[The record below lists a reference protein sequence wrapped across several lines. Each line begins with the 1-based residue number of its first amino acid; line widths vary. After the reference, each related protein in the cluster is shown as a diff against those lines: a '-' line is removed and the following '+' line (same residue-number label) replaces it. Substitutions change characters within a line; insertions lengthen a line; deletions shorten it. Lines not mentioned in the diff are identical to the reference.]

1 MSNYIPNII
10 FFLILISSMYFFIS
24 NLIKLYRNINLGIS
38 VDLETND
45 NKSIRIKNML
55 KIAFGQSKL
64 ISRPISGILHA
75 VVYVGF
81 IIINIELIEIII
93 DGLFGTHRIFSSYLG
108 SFYGFLIA
116 TFEILAISVIV
127 SVLIFWIR
135 RNILKISRFFGDN
148 MSGWPKNDA
157 NYILYFEVILMTLFL
172 VMNATDVYF
181 QKTNNG
187 NIISGYIFNYF
198 SDLPLS
204 TLHIIERFCW
214 WSHIVGIFMFMN
226 YLYYSKHLHIL
237 LAFPNTYYGKVNN
250 LGKLNNL
257 STVTSEVKL
266 MMNPDADISSEDVD
280 EIPKFGASDI
290 FDLTNLQLLNAY
302 SCTECGRCTS
312 VCPANITGKKLSP
325 RKVMMDTRD
334 RTEEVSRNIDK
345 NGSFENDNKTLIN
358 DYVLKE
364 EIWACTSCN
373 ACVDECP
380 ISIDPLSIILDMRRY
395 LVMEESSAPV
405 ELNNMMSNI
414 ENNGAPWPYNQMD
427 RLNWNE

>member
-1 MSNYIPNII
+1 
-10 FFLILISSMYFFIS
+10 MYFFIS

-214 WSHIVGIFMFMN
+214 WSHIIGVFMFMN

-266 MMNPDADISSEDVD
+266 MMNPDADVSSEDVD

-345 NGSFENDNKTLIN
+345 NGSFVNDNKTLIN

>member
-187 NIISGYIFNYF
+187 NIISGYIFNYEF
-198 SDLPLS
+198 KMDIKQDI
-204 TLHIIERFCW
+204 TI
-214 WSHIVGIFMFMN
+214 
-226 YLYYSKHLHIL
+226 
-237 LAFPNTYYGKVNN
+237 
-250 LGKLNNL
+250 
-257 STVTSEVKL
+257 TS
-266 MMNPDADISSEDVD
+266 
-280 EIPKFGASDI
+280 F
-290 FDLTNLQLLNAY
+290 
-302 SCTECGRCTS
+302 
-312 VCPANITGKKLSP
+312 
-325 RKVMMDTRD
+325 
-334 RTEEVSRNIDK
+334 
-345 NGSFENDNKTLIN
+345 
-358 DYVLKE
+358 
-364 EIWACTSCN
+364 
-373 ACVDECP
+373 
-380 ISIDPLSIILDMRRY
+380 
-395 LVMEESSAPV
+395 
-405 ELNNMMSNI
+405 
-414 ENNGAPWPYNQMD
+414 
-427 RLNWNE
+427 